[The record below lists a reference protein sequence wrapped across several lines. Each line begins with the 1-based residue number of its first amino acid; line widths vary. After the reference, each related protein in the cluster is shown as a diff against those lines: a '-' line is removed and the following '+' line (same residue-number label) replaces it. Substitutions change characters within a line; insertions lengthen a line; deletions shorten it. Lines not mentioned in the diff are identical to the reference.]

1 MQLWVNRYKRTPP
14 PLPLKQEL
22 FLEAFFAVGI
32 SNASCYF
39 LGVFFLPQGSIMK
52 RILQKRLIFKSEG
65 R

>member
-1 MQLWVNRYKRTPP
+1 MQLWVNRYKRPP

-39 LGVFFLPQGSIMK
+39 LGVFFFLPQGSIMK
-52 RILQKRLIFKSEG
+52 RILQKRLIFKSVA

>member
-39 LGVFFLPQGSIMK
+39 LGVFFFTTGKYHETYITEE
-52 RILQKRLIFKSEG
+52 IDI
-65 R
+65 

>member
-14 PLPLKQEL
+14 PLPPKQEL
-22 FLEAFFAVGI
+22 FLEVFFAVGI

-39 LGVFFLPQGSIMK
+39 LGVFLPQGSIMK
-52 RILQKRLIFKSEG
+52 RILQEKLIFKSVG